1 MVRLL
6 FSFLILMSMSAHASA
21 AAGDDLYLSS
31 AQKAALS
38 LGLKAVLLK
47 SDGNVKK
54 DDAEYIVKSMVARA
68 KFLASQEK
76 RAVEVASFEEFI
88 ELQKN
93 DQLYQ
98 NKLANIEIETL
109 LEVMP
114 DPLYTSRS
122 ERVQRRINKYYGQKL
137 KMGQLVAA
145 SAFGVTFDFA
155 NGSEAVKVEDFQVYV
170 REKINAYTDG
180 FIQRMTKDAHSP
192 YVNLVAKLLK
202 MYFELLPTSQKAEI
216 LFHVMQLPL
225 KPDVNQVF
233 LTMIQNV
240 GPQMQKLVQLVGRH
254 EAIPA
259 EFAGIFQKLESQ
271 GQPVPWSEVK
281 KIVSPEINLDD
292 YSYFE
297 KLPLGVGT
305 MAQTH
310 RVQKKGATTDSRTTV
325 IRFLKPGI
333 EKLVG
338 MDHQILVQIAN
349 ELDSDPEFKK
359 YKLPSLRPQINDVHE
374 SVTEELEL
382 IRTEKNQIEAKG
394 IYEKSIP
401 ISFSGQKNIL
411 EIHVPSAEI
420 IGKHKI
426 LMQQELVFG
435 KKVDSEIANYKQ
447 AYPELY
453 PAVAEK
459 ITELWFDQ
467 AFFKTG
473 FFHADLHAGNM
484 LMKVTDDRVQVNLLD
499 FGMAGHLTQQQ
510 RDSVLMLALGIKLN
524 NSGLI
529 ADSFSNLTRYPLAG
543 EQKNIFANQVA
554 QRVQQIK
561 AGVETENSIEAW
573 ALWSVAK
580 GLDLHYEFAK
590 LNRGITAIS
599 RLLAES
605 KSDLSFQTIGV
616 NLALKNK
623 VAVMKAL
630 SKQKHVTYGDLV
642 KLGLAELQSRR
653 STPASPAVD
662 VESKKVSAPI
672 FASVGGATNRCV
684 SLF

>member
-1 MVRLL
+1 M
-6 FSFLILMSMSAHASA
+6 HARA
-21 AAGDDLYLSS
+21 ADDLYLST

-47 SDGNVKK
+47 DESLKK
-54 DDAEYIVKSMVARA
+54 DDADYIIKSMIARA

-76 RAVEVASFEEFI
+76 RVVEVASYEQFLK
-88 ELQKN
+88 LQKN
-93 DQLYQ
+93 EQLFQ
-98 NKLANIEIETL
+98 NKLANIEVDSL

-114 DPLYTSRS
+114 DPIYTSRS
-122 ERVQRRINKYYGQKL
+122 ERVQRRINNYYAQKL
-137 KMGQLVAA
+137 KIGQMVAA
-145 SAFGVTFDFA
+145 TAFGVTFDFA
-155 NGSEAVKVEDFQVYV
+155 TGETDSVKVEDFQAYV
-170 REKINAYTDG
+170 KEKINAYADG
-180 FIQRMTKDAHSP
+180 FIQRMTRDADSP
-192 YVNLVAKLLK
+192 YVHLVAKLLK
-202 MYFELLPTSQKAEI
+202 RYFELLPTSQKAEI

-254 EAIPA
+254 ESIPA

-271 GQPVPWSEVK
+271 VQPVPWIEVK

-297 KLPLGVGT
+297 KSPLGVGT

-310 RVQKKGATTDSRTTV
+310 RVQQKGAPANERTTV

-333 EKLVG
+333 EKLVE
-338 MDHQILVQIAN
+338 MDHLILVQIAN
-349 ELDSDPEFKK
+349 ELDSDPLFKQ

-374 SVTEELEL
+374 SVMEELEL
-382 IRTEKNQIEAKG
+382 MRTEKNQIEGKG
-394 IYEKSIP
+394 IYEMSIP

-411 EIHVPSAEI
+411 EIHVPSASI
-420 IGKHKI
+420 VGKNQK

-435 KKVDSEIANYKQ
+435 KKVDSEIANYKTP
-447 AYPELY
+447 YPDLY

-484 LMKVTDDRVQVNLLD
+484 LMKVTDDRIQVNLLD
-499 FGMAGHLTQQQ
+499 FGMAGHLNQQQ
-510 RDSVLMLALGIKLN
+510 RDSVLMLALGIKLDN
-524 NSGLI
+524 AGLI
-529 ADSFSNLTRYPLAG
+529 ADSFANLTRYPMDSQ
-543 EQKNIFANQVA
+543 QKAAFEKQVA
-554 QRVQQIK
+554 QRVAQLK
-561 AGVETENSIEAW
+561 SGAETENSIEAW
-573 ALWSVAK
+573 ALWSVTK

-599 RLLAES
+599 RLLEES
-605 KSDLSFQTIGV
+605 KSKLSFQTIGV

-630 SKQKHVTYGDLV
+630 SKQKHVTYADLV
-642 KLGLAELQSRR
+642 KLGLAELQSRKA
-653 STPASPAVD
+653 TPAEKLVAVTE
-662 VESKKVSAPI
+662 VPKVSSPLKTG
-672 FASVGGATNRCV
+672 GGAVNRCV